1 MPSTVANPPPITL
14 DALMSMLENP
24 ASPPELVGPYLR
36 VTSSGGRPFCP
47 EVTINASLILPDD
60 AGVAASATR
69 QAALLAKV
77 NDLARNVRLQRYR
90 RRMEA
95 ATAWRGRRLV
105 AEGDSWFQYPF
116 LLLDVVNQLD
126 RDFAI
131 LCSAAAGDE
140 LAGMLVQDEV
150 VTAIVAER
158 PDGVLLS
165 AGGNDL
171 LGRIAHVVERAGAD
185 GDAPFDVDAHLGARF
200 EACID
205 GLVAAY
211 GVFLERIVAAA
222 DRRIPILCHSYDY
235 AIPRP
240 GGPWLG
246 GPLAVA
252 CRITD
257 PASQEAIVH
266 AMVDRLHERL
276 TRLVAE
282 PRFGGLVTLVDC
294 RGAVGRDEW
303 HDELHPT
310 NAGYAKV
317 ASRFRA
323 ALATA
328 LSAPPPAPTPSPP
341 ARPEVDERLM
351 CAFELAMVHDGV
363 TLLHELGRRM
373 QTVVDG
379 AHGAVG
385 DLSYVPD
392 SSADHVHPRLRAVGE
407 AAMRDLYG
415 ALVPLLQ
422 DPAAATTV
430 RGAFD
435 EGRSA
440 VAAALLSQADA
451 APAMPPVAAPV
462 AVAIAL
468 RNIDLSSAASASSSL
483 SAALAAELHA

>member
-14 DALMSMLENP
+14 DALVSMLENP

-36 VTSSGGRPFCP
+36 VKSSGGRPFCP
-47 EVTINASLILPDD
+47 EVTINAALILPED

-69 QAALLAKV
+69 KAALLAIV
-77 NDLARNVRLQRYR
+77 NDLARDVRLKRYR

-116 LLLDVVNQLD
+116 LLRDVVNQLD

-150 VTAIVAER
+150 VTAVVAER

-171 LGRIAHVVERAGAD
+171 LGRITHVVEPAD
-185 GDAPFDVDAHLGARF
+185 ADRDGPFDVDAHLGARF
-200 EACID
+200 EACLD

-211 GVFLERIVAAA
+211 GVFLERILAAA

-252 CRITD
+252 CHITD

-266 AMVDRLHERL
+266 AMVDRLHEQL
-276 TRLVAE
+276 SQLVAE

-294 RGAVGRDEW
+294 RGVVGRDEW

-310 NAGYAKV
+310 NEGYAKV
-317 ASRFRA
+317 ARRFRESLA
-323 ALATA
+323 AA

-373 QTVVDG
+373 QTMADD
-379 AHGAVG
+379 AHGAAR

-392 SSADHVHPRLRAVGE
+392 SSADHVHPRLRAAGE
-407 AAMRDLYG
+407 VAMGDLYRVLLS
-415 ALVPLLQ
+415 LVQ
-422 DPAAATTV
+422 DRAAETMM

-440 VAAALLSQADA
+440 VAAVLLSHVDRV
-451 APAMPPVAAPV
+451 PAIPPVAAPV
-462 AVAIAL
+462 AVALAL
-468 RNIDLSSAASASSSL
+468 RDIDLSSAASAASSL
-483 SAALAAELHA
+483 AVALDADVHA